1 MKNLFLIFIALFSLQ
16 LFSQENKTYQIG
28 DFAQGGIIFWLDE
41 PGKHGLVCAK
51 EDQALRVQWDME
63 LKFEGEVMSFPERNT
78 KSISIADSIYAGKRN
93 TKSIINFVGDTNKAY
108 AAMICDELV
117 VVENEIVYGDWYLPS
132 REELIMMYTNRKIIN
147 KVALS
152 EGGGSFG
159 KKSYW
164 SSTDVDC
171 SVKPHLYMDKVH
183 AAWQHDFSR
192 GGKSFQIP
200 ARKYMPLAVRAIR
213 AF

>member
-1 MKNLFLIFIALFSLQ
+1 MKNFLFIILIIISLQ
-16 LFSQENKTYQIG
+16 AFSQESKKYHIG
-28 DFAQGGIIFWLDE
+28 DFTQGGIIFWLDE
-41 PGKHGLVCAK
+41 SGDHGLVCAK
-51 EDQALRVQWDME
+51 EDQALRMQWDME
-63 LKFEGEVMSFPERNT
+63 LKFEGGVMSFPERNT
-78 KSISIADSIYAGKRN
+78 KSISIVDSIFAGKGN

-108 AAMICDELV
+108 AAMVCDELV
-117 VVENEIVYGDWYLPS
+117 VVESEIVYGDWYLPS

-152 EGGGSFG
+152 ERGSSFG